1 MKTKIRLLAITLLN
15 VMLITSLPCEVQAK
29 ATDTQ
34 AYCTDNMASISSILK
49 VCGLTST
56 PEQSMSA
63 SQIRTDSKVNP
74 YDVIWDYG
82 KDWDSYV
89 DACDWSLVFN
99 ADYYMKQFPML
110 AMQYHYDK
118 DLLLRH
124 FQTVGVHEGRQGCDS
139 FNVDAYN
146 KNCSYAVYK
155 AFHNHCEGYY
165 LYYMLHYDTEKD
177 VNTVS
182 TNEDSPVRDKVC
194 DILTLA
200 QQKELDKINVYRNEV
215 GSAPVEYNAE
225 LAAIASYRAYINV
238 TENIEGHD
246 WLDMNGNTDTQVSW
260 IVTATKGLSPGSFSE
275 NNYESSGGITKM
287 PRKIFADAYA
297 SCKSHNEAMRR
308 PSQKWVGIGNM
319 VWDGTYN
326 TWDEQFDI
334 YAR

>member
-1 MKTKIRLLAITLLN
+1 MKIKLRFLALTLLS

-29 ATDTQ
+29 ATDTPT
-34 AYCTDNMASISSILK
+34 YRTGNMGSISSVLK
-49 VCGLTST
+49 VCGLTSA

-82 KDWDSYV
+82 KDWDLYV
-89 DACDWSLVFN
+89 DACDWSLVFD

-124 FQTVGVHEGRQGCDS
+124 FQTVGVHEGRQGSAS

-146 KNCSYAVYK
+146 KNCSDPVYK
-155 AFHNHCEGYY
+155 AFHDHCEGYY
-165 LYYMLHYDTEKD
+165 LFYMLNYNTEK
-177 VNTVS
+177 VMNTV
-182 TNEDSPVRDKVC
+182 TANDGSPVRSMVC
-194 DILTLA
+194 NILTLA
-200 QQKELDKINVYRNEV
+200 QQKELDKINVYRDEV

-238 TENIEGHD
+238 TERIEGHD
-246 WLDMNGNTDTQVSW
+246 WLDKSGNTDTQVDW
-260 IVTATKGLSPGSFSE
+260 VVTATNGLSSGSFSE
-275 NNYESSGGITKM
+275 NNYESSGGITSM
-287 PRKIFADAYA
+287 PRRIFADAYA
-297 SCKSHNEAMRR
+297 SCNSHNEAMRR
-308 PSQKWVGIGNM
+308 SSQKWVGIGNM
-319 VWDGTYN
+319 VWDGTYYS
-326 TWDEQFDI
+326 WDEQFDI